1 MIKQIILIAAFALA
15 IGESHSQQTFFPT
28 IKVQFEKTI
37 SVRALYKDLEE
48 NSSWFQQ
55 SQERYPVSVVS
66 TYEFIGDTT
75 HSIYRPSGDAI
86 IDPRAFYRP
95 IADKNIIYNDY
106 RTKTTISQKPVF
118 EETFLMTDSLPKI
131 KWKITGDIRNIAGY
145 DCRKA
150 VGILD
155 DSIAVFAFYSE
166 ELMVNG
172 GPENISGL
180 PGMILG
186 MGVPRLHATW
196 FATKVE
202 VFNVNM
208 KPVTPATKGKKVNR
222 VAMLQSLNN
231 VIKRWGTYGGKMII
245 HFQI

>member
-1 MIKQIILIAAFALA
+1 
-15 IGESHSQQTFFPT
+15 
-28 IKVQFEKTI
+28 
-37 SVRALYKDLEE
+37 
-48 NSSWFQQ
+48 
-55 SQERYPVSVVS
+55 
-66 TYEFIGDTT
+66 
-75 HSIYRPSGDAI
+75 
-86 IDPRAFYRP
+86 
-95 IADKNIIYNDY
+95 
-106 RTKTTISQKPVF
+106 
-118 EETFLMTDSLPKI
+118 
-131 KWKITGDIRNIAGY
+131 
-145 DCRKA
+145 
-150 VGILD
+150 
-155 DSIAVFAFYSE
+155 VFAFYSE

-208 KPVTPATKGKKVNR
+208 KPVIPATKGKKVNR